1 MLSDT
6 LDKVALECGAVR
18 DPNGYYLF
26 TPEELKTFVEK
37 INERPRTE
45 GQTEQTPAQ

>member
-1 MLSDT
+1 MRSDI
-6 LDKVALECGAVR
+6 LDKVALDCGAVR

-45 GQTEQTPAQ
+45 GQTKQTPTQ